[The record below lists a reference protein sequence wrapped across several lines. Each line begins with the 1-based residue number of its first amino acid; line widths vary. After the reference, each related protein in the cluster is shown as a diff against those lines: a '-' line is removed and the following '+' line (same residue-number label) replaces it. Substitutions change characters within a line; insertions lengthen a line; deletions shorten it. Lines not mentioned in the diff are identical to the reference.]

1 MKGKV
6 WKPEWREFS
15 DPVTGVKVKQLTD
28 YKGHS
33 HHIYF
38 TNSGWYHGGRKL
50 LIASDRE
57 NETNLFSIDLETGE
71 LVQLTEQKPDEP
83 EIEPLSTSLNPLR
96 PEAYFWRGR
105 KLVALDLET
114 LGERTIYEAPEGFW
128 GSITNCTADGRF
140 VCTCINE
147 DKHKRLVLDY
157 FYGAG
162 GFDAYWQERPL
173 SRILKIATDGSGAE
187 VVWEERYWLSHVNT
201 SPTQPDL
208 LTFCHE
214 GPWHKVDQRIWGLEL
229 STEKVWAIRPRRN
242 PDERVG
248 HEYWLSD
255 GLTIGYHGH
264 DDQGRPFIGFIRH
277 DNSNCWEA
285 NISGDSV
292 HFHSNDGN
300 LIVGDG
306 TSRYPY
312 LLLWRRVGE
321 VVEGPRIL
329 ARRRCSFHVQRLHA
343 HARFS
348 PDGRYVLFTADPMG
362 YGNVFLVELPDF
374 ESLPPLEAV

>member
-1 MKGKV
+1 
-6 WKPEWREFS
+6 
-15 DPVTGVKVKQLTD
+15 
-28 YKGHS
+28 
-33 HHIYF
+33 
-38 TNSGWYHGGRKL
+38 
-50 LIASDRE
+50 
-57 NETNLFSIDLETGE
+57 
-71 LVQLTEQKPDEP
+71 
-83 EIEPLSTSLNPLR
+83 
-96 PEAYFWRGR
+96 
-105 KLVALDLET
+105 
-114 LGERTIYEAPEGFW
+114 
-128 GSITNCTADGRF
+128 
-140 VCTCINE
+140 
-147 DKHKRLVLDY
+147 
-157 FYGAG
+157 
-162 GFDAYWQERPL
+162 
-173 SRILKIATDGSGAE
+173 

-229 STEKVWAIRPRRN
+229 STGKVWAIRPRRN

-321 VVEGPRIL
+321 GVEGPRIL